1 MLFGGIGARMGW
13 GRYSFHGA
21 EGDWG
26 ICATIASLA
35 LSIIGV
41 VLGVFIERGETTDG
55 ALFGSS
61 LGAFVLFP
69 FPKTLHG
76 IQGPLSLTLHSICT
90 STTLAQQRIIT
101 PNTNFVVPCHPWW
114 VVVRAARV
122 GGLTYLLL
130 TAPTTI
136 SFCKTCLTGR

>member
-1 MLFGGIGARMGW
+1 MLFGGIWARMEWGW
-13 GRYSFHGA
+13 YSFHGA

-41 VLGVFIERGETTDG
+41 VLGVFIERGETTGGGNGRRQRAEATGGGNGRRQRAEATDG

-76 IQGPLSLTLHSICT
+76 IQGLS
-90 STTLAQQRIIT
+90 
-101 PNTNFVVPCHPWW
+101 P
-114 VVVRAARV
+114 
-122 GGLTYLLL
+122 
-130 TAPTTI
+130 
-136 SFCKTCLTGR
+136 